1 MKKRMSISDIF
12 PVALFLIFTFSVM
25 FFVIISVQLYRS
37 IVRHSGSEEDTDIAA
52 RYMVEKIRSH
62 DELGNITVTDYMGHE
77 AIRLDKMV
85 KDQPYVT
92 YIYVYN
98 GSLRELYVEES
109 ELSNCS
115 EDSGTEILEIKDMNI
130 EKISEDLL
138 KFDFTG
144 NDENN
149 SEAIVSLKSSP
160 RESN

>member
-1 MKKRMSISDIF
+1 MKKRTSISDIF

-37 IVRHSGSEEDTDIAA
+37 IVKHSGSAEDTDIAA

-62 DELGNITVTDYMGHE
+62 DELGNISVTDYMGHE
-77 AIRLDKMV
+77 AVRLDKMV

-98 GSLRELYVEES
+98 GTLRELYVEES
-109 ELSNCS
+109 ELSNCT
-115 EDSGTEILEIKDMNI
+115 EDSGTEILEISDMDI
-130 EKISEDLL
+130 EKISDDLL
-138 KFDFTG
+138 RFNFSG
-144 NDENN
+144 NDNNN

-160 RESN
+160 RD

>member
-1 MKKRMSISDIF
+1 MKKRTSISDIF

-37 IVRHSGSEEDTDIAA
+37 IVKHSGSAEDTDIAA

-62 DELGNITVTDYMGHE
+62 DELGNISVTDYMGHE
-77 AIRLDKMV
+77 AVRLDKMV

-98 GSLRELYVEES
+98 GTLRELYVEES
-109 ELSNCS
+109 ELSNCT
-115 EDSGTEILEIKDMNI
+115 EDSGTEILEINDMDI
-130 EKISEDLL
+130 EKISDDLL
-138 KFDFTG
+138 RFNFSGKD
-144 NDENN
+144 NNN

-160 RESN
+160 RD

>member
-1 MKKRMSISDIF
+1 MKKRTSISDIF

-37 IVRHSGSEEDTDIAA
+37 IVKHSGSAEDTDIAA

-62 DELGNITVTDYMGHE
+62 DELGNISVTDYMGHE
-77 AIRLDKMV
+77 AVRLDKMV

-98 GSLRELYVEES
+98 GTLRELYVEES
-109 ELSNCS
+109 ELSNCT
-115 EDSGTEILEIKDMNI
+115 EDSGTEILEINDMDI
-130 EKISEDLL
+130 EKISDDLL
-138 KFDFTG
+138 RFNFSG
-144 NDENN
+144 NDNNN

-160 RESN
+160 RD

>member
-1 MKKRMSISDIF
+1 MKKRTSISDIF

-37 IVRHSGSEEDTDIAA
+37 IVKHSGSAEDTDIAA

-62 DELGNITVTDYMGHE
+62 DELGNISVTDYMGHE
-77 AIRLDKMV
+77 AVRLDKMV

-98 GSLRELYVEES
+98 GTLRELYVEKS
-109 ELSNCS
+109 ELPNCT
-115 EDSGTEILEIKDMNI
+115 EDSGTEILEINDMDI
-130 EKISEDLL
+130 EKISDDLL
-138 KFDFTG
+138 RFNFSGKD
-144 NDENN
+144 NNN

-160 RESN
+160 RD

>member
-1 MKKRMSISDIF
+1 MKKRTSISDIF

-37 IVRHSGSEEDTDIAA
+37 IVKHSGSAEDTDIAA

-62 DELGNITVTDYMGHE
+62 DELGNISVTDYMGHE
-77 AIRLDKMV
+77 AVRLDKMV

-98 GSLRELYVEES
+98 GTLRELYVEES
-109 ELSNCS
+109 ELPNCT
-115 EDSGTEILEIKDMNI
+115 EDSGTEILEINDMDI
-130 EKISEDLL
+130 EKISDDLL
-138 KFDFTG
+138 RFNFSGTD
-144 NDENN
+144 NNN

-160 RESN
+160 RD

>member
-1 MKKRMSISDIF
+1 MKKRTSISDIF

-37 IVRHSGSEEDTDIAA
+37 IVKHSGSAEDTDIAA

-62 DELGNITVTDYMGHE
+62 DELGNISVTDYMGHE
-77 AIRLDKMV
+77 AVRLDKMV

-98 GSLRELYVEES
+98 GTLRELYVEES
-109 ELSNCS
+109 ELPNCT
-115 EDSGTEILEIKDMNI
+115 EDSGTEILEINDMDI
-130 EKISEDLL
+130 EKISDDLL
-138 KFDFTG
+138 RFNFSGKD
-144 NDENN
+144 NNN

-160 RESN
+160 RD